1 MMVTFVSQCEKNA
14 LKKTRRVLDAFAN
27 RIGDNTWQTVITED
41 GLITVKKMLRQTA
54 SKSTA
59 VSCHWIRS
67 RARSQFLWVVG
78 NRFKFNSEGIVAVN
92 YTEKEMT
99 EFKDSA
105 SWKTLDVIASAA
117 AIAGLFHD
125 FGKANVLFQNK
136 LLPKKQRKKDS
147 KTYEPY
153 RHEWVSLRLFQA
165 FVETYG
171 NDREWLQALT
181 SIDSEKIN
189 SPFKDGIEGAV
200 SKSHPFINL
209 PPFAKLVAWLILSHH
224 KLPLSPSWKDGVDAV
239 PIEDIEEWLTEDFNA
254 VWNSYNCNE
263 LQEFVADNWTFAVS
277 GLPYQSE
284 AWRYNAKDIAL
295 SSLNIVSSIDNFD
308 FLTDHIFTSH
318 TARLCLMLADHY
330 WSNDARKREERWR
343 SSNYEVYANTYRT
356 NKELKQQLD
365 EHLIGVAFEAKKIA
379 LALPSFKNELSS
391 LEKNDFLESKVSK
404 NDKAEYSQ
412 FGWQNQAQKLAKSL
426 SLNTQKYGFFGI
438 NMASTGRGKTLANA
452 KIMYALGEKSGK
464 RRFSVA
470 LGLRALTLQTGREY
484 RKQLASTEEQLELIE
499 KQLAIAVGGI
509 AVKQLFENAE
519 SSRGDIQETA
529 DESRSD
535 TGSDSQKD
543 YLDRDLHVD
552 YAGKRTQHSLSTWTV
567 ENDRIE
573 KLIQAP
579 VLVCTIDH
587 LIPATE
593 GTKGGKQ
600 IAPMLRL
607 LTSDLV
613 IDEPD
618 DFGLEDLP
626 ALCRLVHWAGMLG
639 SRVLLSTATMP
650 PVLTYAAFQ
659 AYQSGWSQYAKANL
673 GDWNSEITCAWFD
686 ENESEEQQI
695 NNFLA
700 YEKAHQKFITKRIKY
715 LRFIEREKHL
725 SEILPITKN
734 NEKTVIQ
741 TVAETFHTAALN
753 LHNHHNINISNKQ
766 VSIGLIR
773 MANIDPMVAVAK
785 EFLKLQVGQPD
796 TRIHLCVYHSKFP
809 LAVRSYLESK
819 LDIYLKRNPKEG
831 IWPPKEFVEDL
842 QNFEE
847 TNHLF
852 IVLAS
857 PVAEVG
863 RDHDYDWAIIE
874 PSSMRSIIQI
884 AGRVLRHRD
893 KIPNSPNILLLDKNI
908 KNLNNKELCFDKPGF
923 ELKELKMDK
932 HDLEEVLDEHQYQKI
947 NSVQRIVAP
956 AGYKEKA
963 KVNLVALEHRALE
976 LQLLE
981 SKNAAKCWWV
991 NSPYWCGE
999 VQKQQKFRDSPKDE
1013 AFHLFINC
1021 DGSVYFQRKNE
1032 NVYPVDWGAN
1042 NGVIELLNLLS
1053 IDSSNSIWIE
1063 LDSYNIYQTLAEDF
1077 DKSLGEIGKTFG
1089 EIRIIED
1096 KNESYKYSYHEYL
1109 GLFRELDC
1117 D

>member
-1 MMVTFVSQCEKNA
+1 MMVTFISQCEKNA

-41 GLITVKKMLRQTA
+41 GLQTVKKMLRQTA

-78 NRFKFNSEGIVAVN
+78 NKSKFNAEGVVPVN
-92 YTEKEMT
+92 NTGKELTQFM
-99 EFKDSA
+99 DNNQ
-105 SWKTLDVIASAA
+105 WKTIEVIKYSV

-125 FGKANVLFQNK
+125 FGKANSLFQNK
-136 LLPKKQRKKDS
+136 LLPKKLRNKGS
-147 KTYEPY
+147 KTYEPF
-153 RHEWVSLRLFQA
+153 RHEWISLRLFQA

-171 NDREWLQALT
+171 NDKQWLTALT
-181 SIDSEKIN
+181 NIN
-189 SPFKDGIEGAV
+189 PDEINQCFRDGKKLDGKV
-200 SKSHPFINL
+200 GSNHPFISL
-209 PPFAKLVAWLILSHH
+209 PPFAKLVAWLILTHH
-224 KLPLSPSWKDGVDAV
+224 KLPLSPSWKDGVDAA
-239 PIEDIEEWLTEDFNA
+239 PIEDIDEWVTEDFSA
-254 VWNSYNCNE
+254 IWNSYNCNE
-263 LQEFVADNWTFAVS
+263 LQEFVIDNWTFVES
-277 GLPYQSE
+277 GLPYQSD

-295 SSLNIVSSIDNFD
+295 SALKIVSSIDCVD
-308 FLTDHIFTSH
+308 FLSDHIFTSH

-330 WSNDARKREERWR
+330 WSNDKRDREERWR
-343 SSNYEVYANTYRT
+343 SSNYEVYANTHSKT
-356 NKELKQQLD
+356 KALKQQLD

-379 LALPSFKNELSS
+379 LALPSFKHELVS
-391 LEKNDFLESKVSK
+391 LENNDFLESKVSK
-404 NDKAEYSQ
+404 NDEDKYLQ
-412 FGWQNQAQKLAKSL
+412 FGWQNQAQKLAKIL
-426 SLNTQKYGFFGI
+426 SKNTQENGFFGI

-470 LGLRALTLQTGREY
+470 LGLRTLTLQTGREY
-484 RKQLASTEEQLELIE
+484 RNQLELTDE
-499 KQLAIAVGGI
+499 QLAIAVGGI

-519 SSRGDIQETA
+519 TTKVDMQGTDYEY
-529 DESRSD
+529 RSD
-535 TGSDSQKD
+535 TGSESQND

-552 YAGKRTQHSLSTWTV
+552 YTGKRIQHSLSTWTT
-567 ENDRIE
+567 ENERIE

-579 VLVCTIDH
+579 ILVCTVDH

-593 GTKGGKQ
+593 GIKGGKQ

-650 PVLTYAAFQ
+650 LALTYAAFQ
-659 AYQSGWSQYAKANL
+659 AYQAGWSQYAKANL
-673 GDWNSEITCAWFD
+673 GGWNGEITCAWFD
-686 ENESEEQQI
+686 ENKTKDQQI
-695 NNFLA
+695 TTFSS
-700 YEKAHQKFITKRIKY
+700 YENAHKKFIRERIKY
-715 LRFIEREKHL
+715 LDSTKCEKHL
-725 SEILPITKN
+725 AEIVAITKSV
-734 NEKTVIQ
+734 ERSVVQ
-741 TVAETFHTAALN
+741 AVAETFQSGALK
-753 LHNHHNINISNKQ
+753 LHNQHYINIGNKHI
-766 VSIGLIR
+766 SIGLIR

-785 EFLKLQVGQPD
+785 EFLKLKVGQPD

-809 LAVRSYLESK
+809 LAVRSYLERK
-819 LDIYLKRNPKEG
+819 LDLYLKRNSKENV
-831 IWPPKEFVEDL
+831 WPPKEFVDNL

-847 TNHLF
+847 AHHIF

-884 AGRVLRHRD
+884 AGRVLRHRN
-893 KIPNSPNILLLDKNI
+893 KVPTSPNILLLDKNI
-908 KNLNNKELCFDKPGF
+908 KNLNGKSVCFDEPGF

-932 HDLEEVLDEHQYQKI
+932 HDLKEVLDEHQYQKI
-947 NSVQRIVAP
+947 NSIQRIMSP
-956 AGYKEKA
+956 TNYKENA
-963 KVNLVALEHRALE
+963 KINLVALEHKALE

-991 NSPYWCGE
+991 NSPFWCGE
-999 VQKQQKFRDSPKDE
+999 IQNQQKFRYSRKDE
-1013 AFHLFINC
+1013 AFHLFINN
-1021 DGSVYFQRKNE
+1021 DDFLYFQRKNE
-1032 NVYPVDWGAN
+1032 NVYPAEWGAN
-1042 NGVIELLNLLS
+1042 NGVIELNDLLS
-1053 IDSSNSIWIE
+1053 LNSSNSIWVE
-1063 LDSYNIYQTLAEDF
+1063 LDSQKIYQRLANDF
-1077 DKSLGEIGKTFG
+1077 DQSLEQIAKSFG
-1089 EIRIIED
+1089 EVRITEN
-1096 KNESYKYSYHEYL
+1096 KNISYTYTYHEFL
-1109 GLFRELDC
+1109 GLFRELDY